1 MKTAKIKEA
10 LLPMSRVIALLLL
23 SLCITLLNPNFLK
36 AANIVNVLRQAAPQ
50 VIVAIGMTFVLLT
63 GGIDLSVGAVM
74 TLSSVVS
81 AFFLT
86 QVPGMSW
93 PFVALAGLATGMCV
107 GALNG
112 LIVTKIRLASPVAT
126 YGMMWI
132 GRGLSFAIMGASPF
146 FGFASGFR
154 FIGRG
159 LWLGLPMPIWIMGAV
174 VLLMFFLLR
183 YTATGRRIYAVG
195 ANPDAA
201 RASGIKADRVLLGA
215 YVLSGLL
222 AALAGLLL
230 TARMNAVDQDL
241 GDPYLLPAIAS
252 PVMGGT
258 SMAGG
263 EGSVGGSVVGALI
276 MVVLL
281 NGMNLLNLPSL
292 WQQFALGVVVILAVW
307 FDVSMKRRS
316 K

>member
-93 PFVALAGLATGMCV
+93 PFAALAGLATGMCV